1 MLKQYKSDVCPQYLY
16 HASAFIVQQ
25 IESHPRFVT
34 ANRISIFNALPDEP
48 STFELI
54 KRWCDSKEIYL
65 PVITGGVIQLARY
78 SSDSCTRTG
87 LYNIIEPVT
96 DEYFTDYASLDLIL
110 VPGVAFDETGN
121 RLGRGRGYYDEL
133 ITFLHKGMNE
143 KFLRKEHLDTFLVA
157 STPEEALELALN
169 TPQWDINVRR
179 NAKL

>member
-1 MLKQYKSDVCPQYLY
+1 MISKTTIRKMLKQYKSDVCPQYLY
-16 HASAFIVQQ
+16 YASAFIVQQ
-25 IESHPRFVT
+25 IESHPRFFT

-65 PVITGGVIQLARY
+65 PVITGGAIQLARY

-133 ITFLHKGMNE
+133 MSRPGFENVYKIGVCFDFQKFRTLPTDLH
-143 KFLRKEHLDTFLVA
+143 
-157 STPEEALELALN
+157 
-169 TPQWDINVRR
+169 DIRVDEVI
-179 NAKL
+179 